1 MGQCRL
7 KRVRERRCKEEE
19 AEVFKEED
27 KEVGG
32 VEARLNNPNTETADT
47 EEEAADVL
55 EVALGRAS
63 QDMEVEEDGGRK
75 GEDEGKGTKRAMGAL
90 EFLTQE
96 AELIGTM
103 LVDARNGF
111 NKMSLLE
118 MMLTVRHRW
127 PAGAR
132 FAFNRYRNWA
142 QLLLRQLGDPTVTI
156 LSREGVTEGEPLSMV
171 LYGITLVPLAE
182 ELRAADPG
190 LLSPFYKNDVVE
202 QLGT

>member
-32 VEARLNNPNTETADT
+32 VEARLNNPNIETADT

-111 NKMSLLE
+111 NKMSRLS
-118 MMLTVRHRW
+118 MLWTVRHRL
-127 PAGAR
+127 PVGER
-132 FAFNRYRNWA
+132 FAFNCYRHWVK
-142 QLLLRQLGDPTVTI
+142 LLLRHSREMSVTI
-156 LSREGVTEGEPLSMV
+156 LIRYGLTQGDPL
-171 LYGITLVPLAE
+171 
-182 ELRAADPG
+182 
-190 LLSPFYKNDVVE
+190 
-202 QLGT
+202 